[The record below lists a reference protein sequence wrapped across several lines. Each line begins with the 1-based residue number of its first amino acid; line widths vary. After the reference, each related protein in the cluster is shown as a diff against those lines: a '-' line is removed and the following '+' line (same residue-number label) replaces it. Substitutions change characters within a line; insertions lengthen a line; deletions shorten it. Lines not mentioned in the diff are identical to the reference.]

1 MLLSPV
7 YQEKLVAI
15 CVDEAHCIQTWGDRF
30 RVTFS
35 HIGDIRSL
43 IPKQVKIMALTATA
57 SENTLR
63 IAVKRLSLK
72 DPVIIALSPYR
83 ENISYYVVPDV
94 SMDTF
99 TSSISDELITQQS
112 NFPKTVVFVRSYKD
126 CSCIYSM
133 IKRKSGIN
141 FTAPPAFPDVSEFRL
156 VDMYT
161 RVLTND
167 KKSQVM
173 ESFSSASGKLRLII
187 ATTAFGMGVDCPYIT
202 RIII

>member
-15 CVDEAHCIQTWGDRF
+15 CVDEAHCIQTWGDQF
-30 RVTFS
+30 RVTLE
-35 HIGDIRSL
+35 IYEENL

-72 DPVIIALSPYR
+72 NPVIIALSPYR

-94 SMDTF
+94 NMDTF

-161 RVLTND
+161 RVFN
-167 KKSQVM
+167 Q
-173 ESFSSASGKLRLII
+173 
-187 ATTAFGMGVDCPYIT
+187 
-202 RIII
+202 